1 MNQVKRKKRK
11 AQCGRKGLCCLR
23 MLCQGMSDVGNSDIS
38 WSDGSG
44 GSGKMCW
51 LRKVCKSVSGNGYF
65 NSGGGRMKK
74 SWYDYLWIASLMYLV
89 LGFFQI
95 LFAWLGL
102 LCFLFR

>member
-11 AQCGRKGLCCLR
+11 AHVEERGLCHCLR

-51 LRKVCKSVSGNGYF
+51 LRESV
-65 NSGGGRMKK
+65 
-74 SWYDYLWIASLMYLV
+74 
-89 LGFFQI
+89 
-95 LFAWLGL
+95 
-102 LCFLFR
+102 

>member
-1 MNQVKRKKRK
+1 MNQVKRKRK
-11 AQCGRKGLCCLR
+11 AHVERLCCLR

-89 LGFFQI
+89 LGFFRFY
-95 LFAWLGL
+95 LRGWDCYA
-102 LCFLFR
+102 FLFR

>member
-1 MNQVKRKKRK
+1 MWK
-11 AQCGRKGLCCLR
+11 KGLCCLR

-65 NSGGGRMKK
+65 QFRRRQNEKE
-74 SWYDYLWIASLMYLV
+74 LV
-89 LGFFQI
+89 
-95 LFAWLGL
+95 
-102 LCFLFR
+102 